1 MKLKKL
7 LVIGTLVLGVGANT
21 ANAYITNY
29 GEKGYEKLHPKLG
42 GITLNENYD
51 EQCEIFKQKLDA
63 FYAKNKYNK
72 YYKFSKNNK
81 ECGYGLNILSAD
93 ENGNVKKI
101 WLSTEFLGFNT
112 FMDSAI
118 VAKAYLNSESSV
130 FDNLEIKTHYFRSGG
145 KMAEDKTVEGINSEN
160 QSIIFNYNSVRF
172 EQLPKGG
179 F

>member
-7 LVIGTLVLGVGANT
+7 LVIGTLVLGIGANT
-21 ANAYITNY
+21 ANAYIENY
-29 GEKGYEKLHPKLG
+29 GDPQYALQHPKLG

-51 EQCEIFKQKLDA
+51 EQCEIFKQKLDV
-63 FYAKNKYNK
+63 FFTGVK
-72 YYKFSKNNK
+72 YYKFSKNNE

-101 WLSTEFLGFNT
+101 WLSTEFLGFNMY
-112 FMDSAI
+112 MDSEV
-118 VAKAYLNSESSV
+118 VAQAYLNSVASV
-130 FDNLEIKTHYFRSGG
+130 FENLEIKRHYFRTGG
-145 KMAEDKTVEGINSEN
+145 KMTEAKTVEGINSEN

-172 EQLPKGG
+172 EQLPKGK